1 MPTGRTDA
9 ALGTISADP
18 ALTLHTETGEAGTV
32 LHVAGELD
40 IITTGQLE
48 CHAGR
53 LLAARPSATLVLDL
67 SALRFAAVDGVRTLL
82 RIRDVASANGG
93 RLVLRDPSPR
103 VVRVL
108 ALTQA
113 LSCFDLESRVNE
125 VAGAESR
132 GPAGEQ
138 GSG

>member
-1 MPTGRTDA
+1 MATGRTDA

-18 ALTLHTETGEAGTV
+18 ALRLHTETGEPGTV

-40 IITTGQLE
+40 IITTGRLE
-48 CHAGR
+48 CHASR

-82 RIRDVASANGG
+82 RIRDAASEYGG

-108 ALTQA
+108 VLTQA

-125 VAGAESR
+125 VAATESS
-132 GPAGEQ
+132 GPAG
-138 GSG
+138 G